1 MNIKKK
7 LVQGFTLVELLIV
20 VIILSI
26 LAAIV
31 IPQFSASTD
40 DAKTASAQSTLAN
53 LRSTINL
60 YYQQHGE
67 YPGLLTAVPTVA
79 CPAGAT
85 AGSGDAGAGN
95 EAVTFIEQLTFYTDK
110 DGKACSI
117 SDGTRS
123 FGPYY
128 KKATLP
134 GDPFMNVTTLT
145 VIETGNL
152 VMTADGTDGGWK
164 YDRKTGKFIINHTT
178 YDDL

>member
-1 MNIKKK
+1 MKIKNKV
-7 LVQGFTLVELLIV
+7 VQGFTLVELLIV

-53 LRSTINL
+53 LRSMIDL
-60 YYQQHGE
+60 YYQQHGA
-67 YPGLLTAVPTVA
+67 YPGNGTAISANACTGTKGTGDGTLANAGQTFIDQLTLY
-79 CPAGAT
+79 
-85 AGSGDAGAGN
+85 SNDAGG
-95 EAVTFIEQLTFYTDK
+95 
-110 DGKACSI
+110 ACSV
-117 SDGTRS
+117 SDTSNHR

-134 GDPFMNVTTLT
+134 GDPFMNVATLS
-145 VIETGNL
+145 VIE
-152 VMTADGTDGGWK
+152 DGDLKMNASGTTTGGWK
-164 YDRKTGKFIINHTT
+164 YDRKTGKIIINHED